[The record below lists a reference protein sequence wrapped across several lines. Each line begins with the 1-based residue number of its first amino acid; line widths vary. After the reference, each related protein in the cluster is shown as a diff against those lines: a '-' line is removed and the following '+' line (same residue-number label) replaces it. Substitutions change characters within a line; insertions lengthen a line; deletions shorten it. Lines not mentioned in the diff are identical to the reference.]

1 MVGGTGAIFG
11 GGDFLPFY
19 VIPKYSNGDKRF
31 FLNHSLW
38 KKSYFLLGITLPWTP
53 KFLMGIVW
61 QIRVFDLKR
70 EHCLNTVRALTQ
82 PKFVNDIQMRNGYSG
97 VTKR

>member
-1 MVGGTGAIFG
+1 
-11 GGDFLPFY
+11 
-19 VIPKYSNGDKRF
+19 
-31 FLNHSLW
+31 
-38 KKSYFLLGITLPWTP
+38 
-53 KFLMGIVW
+53 MGIVW